1 MGGSGGKVTIQLCF
15 IPNPRQFDRPG
26 LRKKLQQNMP
36 AVPDACPLG
45 QERDKMLRFAD
56 AP

>member
-1 MGGSGGKVTIQLCF
+1 MGDSGGKVTVQLCF
-15 IPNPRQFDRPG
+15 IPNPRPFDRPG
-26 LRKKLQQNMP
+26 LHKKLQQNMP